1 MKLSFLG
8 LSAAVVVG
16 ASTLAASAQGPPP
29 PPPPADTY
37 TAGAALVVLDPLTG
51 LPSAAEGDNAV
62 IAAGAVTIPGATPVV
77 NGGPSALINVALGT
91 ASDLNV
97 NVAMSQVDDFVT
109 IVATWSTW
117 SGSAFSTLYAGGSTL
132 PSGNEAN
139 AIAFDIG
146 NQTGAGA
153 PLFPIDGVNIGTE
166 FSYLGGT
173 MALYNAG
180 GVFSDTP
187 FAPID
192 TGFPTDPTQYY
203 LTTGFDFGTLAATG
217 MNKAVYTITLQVVPA
232 PGALALLG
240 LAGLAGRRRRR

>member
-1 MKLSFLG
+1 MKLSYLG
-8 LSAAVVVG
+8 LSAAIVVG
-16 ASTLAASAQGPPP
+16 AAAMPAVAQDTL
-29 PPPPADTY
+29 
-37 TAGAALVVLDPLTG
+37 TAGSALVVIDPLTG

-62 IAAGAVTIPGATPVV
+62 IAAGAVTIPGATPIV
-77 NGGPSALINVALGT
+77 NGGPSGLVNVALGIP
-91 ASDLNV
+91 SDLYV
-97 NVAMSQVDDFVT
+97 NVTSSQAGDIVT
-109 IVATWSTW
+109 ITTEWGMW
-117 SGSAFSTLYAGGSTL
+117 SGQAFSTLYAGGATL

-139 AIAFDIG
+139 ALVFDIG

-153 PLFPIDGVNIGTE
+153 PLFPIDGIEIGAE

-180 GVFSDTP
+180 GLFSDTP

-192 TGFPTDPTQYY
+192 TGLPTPDPTQFF

-217 MNKAVYTITLQVVPA
+217 MNGVVYTTYLQVVPA